1 MELRPIPAADWA
13 DWYENEL
20 CTTFPDCEC
29 KPLADI
35 LSLAEAGRYEVLGL
49 YDGPNLL
56 GYAALWSAPDW
67 PGCVLLDY
75 LGVTA
80 ARRNGGLGGRLL
92 ALLSARLAGQAVLI
106 IEAEAEDSGGP
117 EEERP
122 IRLRRLDFYRR
133 NGCTPVYGSFNCGLV
148 CQVFVLG
155 PAPEDLEPVKAAHRA
170 IYGPGRPDTVIDP
183 APGQVPEAPY
193 WMK

>member
-1 MELRPIPAADWA
+1 MELRPMSRPELDI
-13 DWYENEL
+13 WYEREL
-20 CTTFPDCEC
+20 CTTFPRCEC

-49 YDGPNLL
+49 YDGPELL

-67 PGCVLLDY
+67 PGYVLLDY

-80 ARRNGGLGGRLL
+80 ARRNGGLGGRIL
-92 ALLSARLAGQAVLI
+92 ALLSERLAGSAVLL
-106 IEAEAEDSGGP
+106 IEAEAADSGGP
-117 EEERP
+117 EAERP

-133 NGCTPVYGSFNCGLV
+133 HGCTPVYKSFNCGLV

-155 PAPEDLEPVKAAHRA
+155 PAPAELERMKAAHKA
-170 IYGPGRPDTVIDP
+170 IYGPNRPDTVIDP
-183 APGQVPEAPY
+183 APGQAPEAPY

>member
-1 MELRPIPAADWA
+1 MELRPIPAGSWA
-13 DWYENEL
+13 AWYETEL
-20 CTTFPDCEC
+20 CTTFPSCEC
-29 KPLADI
+29 KPLEDMRSMA
-35 LSLAEAGRYEVLGL
+35 AQGRYQLLGL
-49 YDGPNLL
+49 YEGAELL

-67 PGCVLLDY
+67 PGYVLLDY

-80 ARRNGGLGGRLL
+80 ARRNGGLGGRML
-92 ALLSARLAGQAVLI
+92 ALLSERLAGNAVLL
-106 IEAEAEDSGGP
+106 IEAEAADSGGP

-133 NGCTPVYGSFNCGLV
+133 HGCTPVYRSFNCGLM

-155 PAPEDLEPVKAAHRA
+155 PAPAELAGAKAAHRA
-170 IYGPGRPDTVIDP
+170 IYGPGRSDTVIDP
-183 APGQVPEAPY
+183 APGQTPTPPY